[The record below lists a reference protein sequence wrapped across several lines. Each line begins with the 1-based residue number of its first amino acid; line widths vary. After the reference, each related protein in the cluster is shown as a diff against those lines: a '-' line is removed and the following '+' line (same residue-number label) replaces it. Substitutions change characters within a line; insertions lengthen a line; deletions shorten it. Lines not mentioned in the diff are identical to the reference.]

1 MCVDEVSG
9 MHVVPAGCGGKINSA
24 RNSQI
29 TKHLQGTGVHEDK
42 KKRSSKGSIYL
53 IQNGLQLELTRVT
66 VAVR

>member
-1 MCVDEVSG
+1 MDEVSG

-42 KKRSSKGSIYL
+42 KKIIEGIDLFNPKWTAIRIDKGHSSS
-53 IQNGLQLELTRVT
+53 
-66 VAVR
+66 